1 MAVTIQSNLIYP
13 IADFPNTVVNPQ
25 ILSEEFD
32 SNGAIAVTVNNIN
45 QQGSNVHCLFDGLIE
60 ETEVTAADAVVAAHQ
75 GEPFD
80 SPVTRE
86 ASEGVS
92 SDSSD
97 GWISKLILQTGPLAA
112 GFYRLNA
119 TCEHSVATESAG
131 NATDI
136 QVLLSTSSLTDF
148 QSDSDHSRY
157 EEYSKFAAGSPF
169 EVVDGETIKLEIQFR
184 SVNGVTARCRRAR
197 LAVSPAEE

>member
-1 MAVTIQSNLIYP
+1 MAVTEQTNLIYP
-13 IADFPNTVVNPQ
+13 ISDFPNTAVNTQ
-25 ILSEEFD
+25 ILAEEFTD
-32 SNGAIAVTVNNIN
+32 DVGIIATVNNVN
-45 QQGSNVHCLFDGLIE
+45 QQGSNVHCLFDGLMAGS
-60 ETEVTAADAVVAAHQ
+60 EVTAADAVVAAHQ
-75 GEPFD
+75 GDSFG

-97 GWISKLILQTGPLAA
+97 GWISKVILQTGPLAA

-119 TCEHSVATESAG
+119 TCEHSVATEAAS
-131 NATDI
+131 NAVDI
-136 QVLLSTSSLTDF
+136 QVLLTTNSFTDF
-148 QSDSDHSRY
+148 QTDSDHSRY
-157 EEYSKFAAGSPF
+157 VEYSKFAAGSPF

-184 SVNGVTARCRRAR
+184 SVNGVVARCRRAR